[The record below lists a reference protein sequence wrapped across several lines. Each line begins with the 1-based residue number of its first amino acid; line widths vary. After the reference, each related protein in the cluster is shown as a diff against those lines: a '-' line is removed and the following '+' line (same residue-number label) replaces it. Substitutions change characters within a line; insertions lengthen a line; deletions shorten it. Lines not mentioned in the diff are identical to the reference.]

1 LTKIGSGTLRLSGAN
16 SYSGGTFLNGG
27 TLDSDSA
34 NAFGTGFII
43 VGSGTTLDLQSHNV
57 ANSITN
63 NGGTILSTGTLDDVV
78 ATNGT
83 TDIGGDG
90 STVTEVGGS
99 ATVNVSGS
107 SVVVSNADGGTLN
120 SSGSST
126 TVDTV
131 SGTAVVNLGGTG
143 AQVNTLG
150 GGTVTFSNGATGSS
164 VGTMSNGTLNAN
176 VALVVSNYNGGNID
190 VASRTDV
197 TLRGGSS
204 SGVISGQGGVT
215 KQGATT
221 LTLSGNN
228 TFTGTTSVEEGRL
241 VVAQGGSLASTTTTV
256 TGSTLTVNGTVSGAV
271 TASSGGVVGGS
282 GTVGTLNIL
291 GGGVFAPGNSAGTTT
306 ATNGASWSNTGVYN
320 WEIFNLAG
328 PAGTGWDLLSVT
340 GGSLNLAG
348 IKTAGGF
355 TINLITLQANN
366 ATRGALTGFDPTASY
381 TGPSAW
387 MIASAPTITGF
398 EANDFT
404 LNSSL
409 FVGAT
414 GTFAIEHRNGEG
426 LFLTYSGGGSEPI
439 PEPGTWAAAA
449 LLALGAAC
457 IRRRRAAESTPTKL

>member
-1 LTKIGSGTLRLSGAN
+1 
-16 SYSGGTFLNGG
+16 
-27 TLDSDSA
+27 
-34 NAFGTGFII
+34 
-43 VGSGTTLDLQSHNV
+43 
-57 ANSITN
+57 
-63 NGGTILSTGTLDDVV
+63 
-78 ATNGT
+78 
-83 TDIGGDG
+83 
-90 STVTEVGGS
+90 
-99 ATVNVSGS
+99 
-107 SVVVSNADGGTLN
+107 
-120 SSGSST
+120 
-126 TVDTV
+126 
-131 SGTAVVNLGGTG
+131 
-143 AQVNTLG
+143 
-150 GGTVTFSNGATGSS
+150 
-164 VGTMSNGTLNAN
+164 
-176 VALVVSNYNGGNID
+176 LVVTNFNGGNIA
-190 VASRTDV
+190 VASRV
-197 TLRGGSS
+197 TVGLQSGSS
-204 SGVISGQGGVT
+204 AGVISGQGGIA

-306 ATNGASWSNTGVYN
+306 ATSGASWANSGVYD

-348 IKTAGGF
+348 ITTAGGF

>member
-1 LTKIGSGTLRLSGAN
+1 VNAA
-16 SYSGGTFLNGG
+16 
-27 TLDSDSA
+27 SA
-34 NAFGTGFII
+34 G
-43 VGSGTTLDLQSHNV
+43 
-57 ANSITN
+57 
-63 NGGTILSTGTLDDVV
+63 
-78 ATNGT
+78 
-83 TDIGGDG
+83 
-90 STVTEVGGS
+90 
-99 ATVNVSGS
+99 TVNAAA
-107 SVVVSNADGGTLN
+107 ADVNVG
-120 SSGSST
+120 
-126 TVDTV
+126 TV
-131 SGTAVVNLGGTG
+131 SGTAAVNLAGAN
-143 AQVNTLG
+143 AQVTTVS
-150 GGTVTFSNGATGSS
+150 GGTVTLSNTATGSRVNTASAGTVNANAASVS
-164 VGTMSNGTLNAN
+164 VGTVSNTATVNVGGSNGRVTTMAGGTLNVNAEG
-176 VALVVSNYNGGNID
+176 LVVTNYNGGNID

-204 SGVISGQGGVT
+204 SGVISGQGGIT

-348 IKTAGGF
+348 ITTAGGF

-449 LLALGAAC
+449 LLAGAAGYVRW
-457 IRRRRAAESTPTKL
+457 RRRKEQAKDA

>member
-1 LTKIGSGTLRLSGAN
+1 L
-16 SYSGGTFLNGG
+16 
-27 TLDSDSA
+27 
-34 NAFGTGFII
+34 
-43 VGSGTTLDLQSHNV
+43 
-57 ANSITN
+57 
-63 NGGTILSTGTLDDVV
+63 
-78 ATNGT
+78 
-83 TDIGGDG
+83 
-90 STVTEVGGS
+90 
-99 ATVNVSGS
+99 
-107 SVVVSNADGGTLN
+107 VVV
-120 SSGSST
+120 
-126 TVDTV
+126 
-131 SGTAVVNLGGTG
+131 
-143 AQVNTLG
+143 
-150 GGTVTFSNGATGSS
+150 
-164 VGTMSNGTLNAN
+164 
-176 VALVVSNYNGGNID
+176 
-190 VASRTDV
+190 
-197 TLRGGSS
+197 
-204 SGVISGQGGVT
+204 
-215 KQGATT
+215 
-221 LTLSGNN
+221 
-228 TFTGTTSVEEGRL
+228 
-241 VVAQGGSLASTTTTV
+241 QGGSLASTTTTV

-306 ATNGASWSNTGVYN
+306 ATSGASWANSGVYD

-348 IKTAGGF
+348 ITTAGGF

-449 LLALGAAC
+449 LLAGAAGYVRW
-457 IRRRRAAESTPTKL
+457 RRRKEQSKDNA

>member
-1 LTKIGSGTLRLSGAN
+1 VNAA
-16 SYSGGTFLNGG
+16 
-27 TLDSDSA
+27 SA
-34 NAFGTGFII
+34 G
-43 VGSGTTLDLQSHNV
+43 
-57 ANSITN
+57 
-63 NGGTILSTGTLDDVV
+63 
-78 ATNGT
+78 
-83 TDIGGDG
+83 
-90 STVTEVGGS
+90 
-99 ATVNVSGS
+99 TVNAAA
-107 SVVVSNADGGTLN
+107 ADVNVG
-120 SSGSST
+120 
-126 TVDTV
+126 TV
-131 SGTAVVNLGGTG
+131 SGTAAVNLAGAN
-143 AQVNTLG
+143 AQVTTVS
-150 GGTVTFSNGATGSS
+150 GGTVTLSNTATGSRVNTASAGTVNANAASVS
-164 VGTMSNGTLNAN
+164 VGTVSNTATVNVGGSNGRVTTMAGGTLNVNAEG
-176 VALVVSNYNGGNID
+176 LVVTNYNGGNID

-204 SGVISGQGGVT
+204 SGVISGQGGIT

-256 TGSTLTVNGTVSGAV
+256 TGSTLTVNGTVAGAV

-348 IKTAGGF
+348 ITTAGGF

-449 LLALGAAC
+449 LLAGAAGYVRW
-457 IRRRRAAESTPTKL
+457 RRRKEQSKDNA